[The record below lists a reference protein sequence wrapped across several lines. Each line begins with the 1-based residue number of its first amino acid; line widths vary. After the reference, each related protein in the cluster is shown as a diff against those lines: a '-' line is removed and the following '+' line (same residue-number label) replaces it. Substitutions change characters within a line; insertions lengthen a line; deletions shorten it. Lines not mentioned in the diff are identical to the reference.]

1 MILQMN
7 YLKNNIYE
15 IYIMIALTNIATNVF
30 DYKIIRLCVVNVVRG
45 MIALKTRILGLQR
58 DCVVSLWE
66 FEKTN

>member
-1 MILQMN
+1 MN
-7 YLKNNIYE
+7 YLKNDIYE
-15 IYIMIALTNIATNVF
+15 IYILIGLTNILVIVF

>member
-7 YLKNNIYE
+7 YLKNDIYK
-15 IYIMIALTNIATNVF
+15 IYVMIALTNIAANIF
-30 DYKIIRLCVVNVVRG
+30 DYKTNRFRVLDVNRG
-45 MIALKTRILGLQR
+45 MIALKTRILGFQR

>member
-1 MILQMN
+1 MN
-7 YLKNNIYE
+7 YLKNDIYK
-15 IYIMIALTNIATNVF
+15 IYILIGLTNILVIVF

-58 DCVVSLWE
+58 DCVVSLWV

>member
-1 MILQMN
+1 MN
-7 YLKNNIYE
+7 YLKNDIYK
-15 IYIMIALTNIATNVF
+15 IYILIGITNIVVIVY

-58 DCVVSLWE
+58 DCVVSLWV